1 MNIGKR
7 AKYFLGNNCSILL
20 VSVLFYWYTA
30 IYLSVYICTCRLVE
44 ETLAPL
50 DEKRRAFRLV
60 GGILVERTVG
70 EVLPS
75 VITNRNNLEH
85 LIESLSSKLQQRQ
98 KESSDLKK
106 KYNLQTPEEQE
117 AMLRR
122 RQQK

>member
-1 MNIGKR
+1 
-7 AKYFLGNNCSILL
+7 
-20 VSVLFYWYTA
+20 
-30 IYLSVYICTCRLVE
+30 LVE

-50 DEKRRAFRLV
+50 DENRRAFRLV

-98 KESSDLKK
+98 KEASDLKK

>member
-7 AKYFLGNNCSILL
+7 AAYGSYIFLRWND
-20 VSVLFYWYTA
+20 LFYLDFWCCFTDVLS
-30 IYLSVYICTCRLVE
+30 IYERSLVE

-50 DEKRRAFRLV
+50 DQNRRAFRLV

-75 VITNRNNLEH
+75 VITNRNNLEK

-122 RQQK
+122 RQQQ

>member
-1 MNIGKR
+1 M
-7 AKYFLGNNCSILL
+7 
-20 VSVLFYWYTA
+20 
-30 IYLSVYICTCRLVE
+30 VE